1 MKKNYSSLMMAALM
15 ATATAMTACSSDDDD
30 NNNNDNNQP
39 AASEGA
45 FVFATTVTSSGET
58 ANLLLTSSTI
68 EDGSV
73 SPINNGLVNDGATEW
88 IYFKNKYLYALT
100 YNQGNAG
107 TTRSYILGD
116 DNQMKARSAEYKVSR
131 FTSFGTFGD
140 YIITSSTGDGLSDYA
155 DAAGNLPKMLLLTYL
170 DAENE
175 VSTSSDS
182 RANKENLMS
191 ENFLGDGEYV
201 TLSGF
206 LESNNKLYVG
216 VVPMGLSVYGASIDG
231 GKYVKAGNEDL
242 VKTEAGGTSS
252 SAYVKGE
259 LQYTQYPNRCCIA
272 IFDNEKLE
280 GKKIITTDKISYPT
294 GRYKSQYYQTIRQA
308 DNGDI
313 YVFSPS
319 FAKTMT
325 DPRQQTTL
333 PAGVVRIKS
342 GATEFDSNY
351 YYNIEAQAD
360 GKSFQ
365 RCLNAGGSCFLLQ
378 MYSAVLTS
386 NQQVANELA
395 IFNGETGKLTYVTGL
410 PETNVISGFSK
421 NTYVEDGYVYIAIY
435 TSDNNYPA
443 VYKINNTTGVATKAI
458 ELQVSTV
465 AALGRL
471 SK

>member
-1 MKKNYSSLMMAALM
+1 MKKNLFSSLLMAAAM
-15 ATATAMTACSSDDDD
+15 TTAMTACSSDDDNNID
-30 NNNNDNNQP
+30 NGT
-39 AASEGA
+39 ASNGE
-45 FVFATTVTSSGET
+45 FVFATSVTTSGET
-58 ANLLLTSSTI
+58 ANVLMTSSTI
-68 EDGSV
+68 DEGSI
-73 SPINNGLVNDGATEW
+73 SPVNNGLVNDGATEW

-116 DNQMKARSAEYKVSR
+116 NSQMKARSAEYKVSR

-140 YIITSSTGDGLSDYA
+140 YIIASSTGDGLSEYA
-155 DAAGNLPKMLLLTYL
+155 DASGNLPKMLLLTYI

-175 VSTSSDS
+175 TSSSSDS
-182 RANKENLMS
+182 KTNKDNLMS

-201 TLSGF
+201 TLSGW
-206 LESNNKLYVG
+206 LEGTNGKLYSA
-216 VVPMGLSVYGASIDG
+216 VVPMGLSPYGSAIDG
-231 GKYVKAGNEDL
+231 GKYIKAGNEDL
-242 VKTEAGGTSS
+242 VKTTSGGSNSS
-252 SAYVKGE
+252 SYVKGE
-259 LQYTQYPNRCCIA
+259 LSGTQYPDQCAIA

-280 GKKIITTDKISYPT
+280 GKKIITTNKISYAT

-325 DPRQQTTL
+325 DSRQQTTL

-342 GATEFDSNY
+342 GASDFDANY
-351 YYNIEAQAD
+351 YYNIEAQSD

-378 MYSAVLTS
+378 MYSDALAS

-395 IFNGETGKLTYVTGL
+395 IFNGETGKLTYVTGVPAANL
-410 PETNVISGFSK
+410 ISGFSK
-421 NTYVEDGYVYIAIY
+421 NTYVENGYVYIAIY
-435 TSDNNYPA
+435 TSDDSYPA
-443 VYKINNTTGVATKAI
+443 IYKINTATGVANKALT
-458 ELQVSTV
+458 LQVNTV
-465 AALGRL
+465 TALGRIE
-471 SK
+471 KI

>member
-1 MKKNYSSLMMAALM
+1 
-15 ATATAMTACSSDDDD
+15 
-30 NNNNDNNQP
+30 
-39 AASEGA
+39 
-45 FVFATTVTSSGET
+45 
-58 ANLLLTSSTI
+58 
-68 EDGSV
+68 
-73 SPINNGLVNDGATEW
+73 
-88 IYFKNKYLYALT
+88 
-100 YNQGNAG
+100 
-107 TTRSYILGD
+107 
-116 DNQMKARSAEYKVSR
+116 MKARSAEYKVSR